1 LIIDGGEGVGRVTRP
16 GLDQPVG
23 SAAINRVPRR
33 MIREQVLAVME
44 KAGYSQGMKV
54 VISVPEGEE
63 TAKRTF
69 NPRLGIVGGISIL
82 GTSGIVM
89 PMSEEALIATIR
101 VEMEMQKAAGKKFLL
116 MVPGNYGIFFPGIR
130 RWTPRWR

>member
-1 LIIDGGEGVGRVTRP
+1 
-16 GLDQPVG
+16 
-23 SAAINRVPRR
+23 

-89 PMSEEALIATIR
+89 PMSEEVLDPR
-101 VEMEMQKAAGKKFLL
+101 RSVWRWKCRRLQGKNFC
-116 MVPGNYGIFFPGIR
+116 
-130 RWTPRWR
+130 

>member
-1 LIIDGGEGVGRVTRP
+1 MIIDGGEGVGRVTRP

-23 SAAINRVPRR
+23 AAAINRVPRR

-101 VEMEMQKAAGKKFLL
+101 VEMEMQKAAGKNFC
-116 MVPGNYGIFFPGIR
+116 
-130 RWTPRWR
+130 